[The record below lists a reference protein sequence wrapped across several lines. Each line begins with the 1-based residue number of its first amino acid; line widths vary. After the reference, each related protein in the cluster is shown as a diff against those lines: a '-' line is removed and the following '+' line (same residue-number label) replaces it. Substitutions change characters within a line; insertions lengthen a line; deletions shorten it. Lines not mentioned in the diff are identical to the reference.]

1 MPETALNSKPR
12 REDRTSRPCLCSRH
26 LNLEGKIATEVV
38 IPRELLKLPL
48 LEIFSGRETGC
59 LGGEAEVLTGGA
71 GVEPLQELDD
81 AVTGQDIV
89 DKLLFVVRIL
99 KERDDVHTLKN

>member
-26 LNLEGKIATEVV
+26 LNLEGKIATEVA

-48 LEIFSGRETGC
+48 LDSFC
-59 LGGEAEVLTGGA
+59 PAEKQVAL
-71 GVEPLQELDD
+71 V
-81 AVTGQDIV
+81 V
-89 DKLLFVVRIL
+89 KL
-99 KERDDVHTLKN
+99 KC